1 MFGDMGKLMKQVTE
15 MKSKMG
21 AVEKEL
27 KKTVLTG
34 QSKDGFVKIE
44 ITGKMVLNKIE
55 IAEEIV
61 GDKQKLEKS
70 VFEAVDAAL
79 KNASTEAQKQLSGVT
94 GGLNIPGLS

>member
-27 KKTVLTG
+27 KKTILTG
-34 QSKDGFVKIE
+34 VSRDDAVKVE
-44 ITGKMVLNKIE
+44 ITGKMVLNKVE
-55 IAEEIV
+55 IGDEIV

-70 VFEAVDAAL
+70 VYEAVDAAL
-79 KNASTEAQKQLSGVT
+79 KNASEAAKKQLSGVT

>member
-27 KKTVLTG
+27 KKTILTG
-34 QSKDGFVKIE
+34 ASKDGAVKAE

-55 IAEEIV
+55 IADELV
-61 GDKQKLEKS
+61 GDKKRLEKA

-79 KNASTEAQKQLSGVT
+79 KNASEEARKQLSGVT
-94 GGLNIPGLS
+94 GGLNIPGL